1 MDVIFD
7 KQYKV
12 LQNIYWAIV
21 LGITAF
27 GVFTIYQNKKAFT
40 VSNLNFSDYLIVV
53 SILIGILISFGSH
66 YYLKKQYLK
75 MKNYKGL
82 TSKKLAMLIDAT
94 LVRLF
99 LLEFPVIMN
108 IIFLKKTGNI
118 IFILIAI
125 LFLTYIIINRPT
137 KIKLKHLL
145 NYK

>member
-1 MDVIFD
+1 MNASFD

-27 GVFTIYQNKKAFT
+27 GIFTIYQNKSALI
-40 VSNLNFSDYLIVV
+40 VSNLKFLDYLIVTA
-53 SILIGILISFGSH
+53 ILIGILISLGSH

-75 MKNYKGL
+75 IKNYKGL
-82 TSKKLAMLIDAT
+82 TSKKLAMLIDVI

-108 IIFLKKTGNI
+108 IIFFKKTANI
-118 IFILIAI
+118 AFILIAL
-125 LFLTYIIINRPT
+125 LFLIYIIINRPIKT
-137 KIKLKHLL
+137 KLKYLL
-145 NYK
+145 NK

>member
-1 MDVIFD
+1 MNINFD

-21 LGITAF
+21 LGITTF
-27 GVFTIYQNKKAFT
+27 GIFTIYQNKST
-40 VSNLNFSDYLIVV
+40 LIVSNLNFLDYLIAV

-94 LVRLF
+94 LVSLF

-118 IFILIAI
+118 AFLIIAI
-125 LFLTYIIINRPT
+125 IFLAYILFNKPT
-137 KIKLKHLL
+137 KTKLKYLV
-145 NYK
+145 NK